1 MTVTAE
7 LCRRIAATRPAD
19 IGDAALSAARMLLMD
34 GLAVA
39 VAGARTEPVVDILAG
54 HLLDQGSR
62 PVATALGLGIRLG
75 TVSAALLNGVSMHVL
90 DFEPMWL
97 PSTHAL
103 SPVLSALLPL
113 AEERGASGLDVL
125 TALVLGI
132 EIQGWIRQASGHVP
146 SGEHRFHPPGVVGPL
161 GAAVAASHLIGLDAG
176 QIANALGIAS
186 SRCGGLFANVG
197 TMTKSTHCGYAA
209 ALGLES
215 ALLAERGFTGNGK
228 LFEADQGFVGAFL
241 PPSFDPT
248 MLLRFG
254 PPWRIVE
261 PGCAIKIFPAKFT
274 THYGI
279 TAALA
284 ARAEIPDASA
294 IVAVKMLS
302 AAVPSADRPMPAT
315 GLEGKFSMQY
325 TVAAAL
331 LDGRV
336 GLDSFTDAR
345 LRSPDMQALLP
356 KIALTMSPTITT
368 LYNAG
373 RYVELTVT
381 LDDGRVVATR
391 CDRPRGS
398 WGSTPISPE
407 EHDTKVRD
415 CLATGL
421 SPDAIDAAVAI
432 GNTLDRQ
439 DAAGVRE
446 LLRLA
451 GGLTQAGVVY

>member
-7 LCRRIAATRPAD
+7 LCRRIATTRPAD
-19 IGDAALSAARMLLMD
+19 IGDVALRAARMLVLD

-62 PVATALGLGIRLG
+62 PVATVLGLGIRLG

-90 DFEPMWL
+90 DFEPMWI

-103 SPVLSALLPL
+103 SPVLSAILPL
-113 AEERGASGLDVL
+113 AEERGASGLDIL

-146 SGEHRFHPPGVVGPL
+146 SGEHKFHPPGVVGPL
-161 GAAVAASHLIGLDAG
+161 GAAVAASHLMGLDADR
-176 QIANALGIAS
+176 IAHALGIAS

-209 ALGLES
+209 ALGLEA
-215 ALLAERGFTGNGK
+215 ALLAERGFTGNQN
-228 LFEADQGFVGAFL
+228 LFEAKQGFTGAFL
-241 PPSFDPT
+241 PPGFDAA

-254 PPWRIVE
+254 PPYRIVD
-261 PGCAIKIFPAKFT
+261 PGFAIKIFPAKFT

-279 TAALA
+279 AAALE
-284 ARAEIPDASA
+284 ARADIPDTSA
-294 IVAVKMLS
+294 IAAVKMLS

-331 LDGRV
+331 LDGHV
-336 GLDSFTDAR
+336 GLASFTDAR
-345 LRSPDMQALLP
+345 
-356 KIALTMSPTITT
+356 
-368 LYNAG
+368 
-373 RYVELTVT
+373 
-381 LDDGRVVATR
+381 
-391 CDRPRGS
+391 
-398 WGSTPISPE
+398 
-407 EHDTKVRD
+407 
-415 CLATGL
+415 
-421 SPDAIDAAVAI
+421 
-432 GNTLDRQ
+432 
-439 DAAGVRE
+439 
-446 LLRLA
+446 
-451 GGLTQAGVVY
+451 